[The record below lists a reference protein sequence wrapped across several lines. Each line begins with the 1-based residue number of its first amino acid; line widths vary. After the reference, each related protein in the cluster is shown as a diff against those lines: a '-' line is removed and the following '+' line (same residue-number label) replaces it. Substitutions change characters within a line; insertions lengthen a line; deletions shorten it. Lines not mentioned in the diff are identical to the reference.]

1 VPTRDD
7 WLAAGLQALMHE
19 GPAGVKIDKLSAA
32 LDASKGS
39 FYHHFGSAKGFKV
52 SLLRHFESLY
62 TDRYINALE
71 AESPPTTRAKL
82 ERLVD
87 MVLRQEPGDRPEA
100 VEVAVRA
107 WAREDPDA
115 RATQERVDRRRMEY
129 LRGLWR
135 SGGADDAE
143 SEYMGQLMYA
153 VLIGGAHI
161 VPPLSPEQLRNLYE
175 LVLRLLPARQAGRR
189 AGTT

>member
-1 VPTRDD
+1 
-7 WLAAGLQALMHE
+7 
-19 GPAGVKIDKLSAA
+19 
-32 LDASKGS
+32 
-39 FYHHFGSAKGFKV
+39 
-52 SLLRHFESLY
+52 
-62 TDRYINALE
+62 
-71 AESPPTTRAKL
+71 
-82 ERLVD
+82 
-87 MVLRQEPGDRPEA
+87 
-100 VEVAVRA
+100 
-107 WAREDPDA
+107 
-115 RATQERVDRRRMEY
+115 MEY

-175 LVLRLLPARQAGRR
+175 LVLRLLPDRQAGRR